1 MNLNKALII
10 GRVTAQPELR
20 KTPGGQSVTTFS
32 IATNRSFADKSGARQ
47 EETEFHT
54 VVVWGRQAEIAS
66 QFMVKGSLVFV
77 EGRLKTRTW
86 QDKQGTSHK
95 VTEIICDRFQLGPKP
110 QGAGGGSSFGGGSAP
125 RASNAFPASGSRT
138 GGVAPASPAAA
149 QVAHEDI
156 PVINVEE
163 EGAGEIPQEEV
174 PF

>member
-1 MNLNKALII
+1 MNLNKALVI

-32 IATNRSFADKSGARQ
+32 VATNRTFADKSGARQ

-54 VVVWGRQAEIAS
+54 IVVWGRQAEIAS

-95 VTEIICDRFQLGPKP
+95 VTEIICERFQLGPKP
-110 QGAGGGSSFGGGSAP
+110 QGAGGGSSFGAGAPARATGSFSPARTSSAP
-125 RASNAFPASGSRT
+125 AASAPAH
-138 GGVAPASPAAA
+138 VAP
-149 QVAHEDI
+149 EDI